1 MEATTLTGKAIVQK
15 WAIQVRECGIW
26 DDVDYA
32 DSLYDAC
39 LLASSLVWTV
49 REEWIR
55 IVTPDNKIL

>member
-1 MEATTLTGKAIVQK
+1 MKKL

-39 LLASSLVWTV
+39 LLASSLVWNV

-55 IVTPDNKIL
+55 IVTPENKIL

>member
-1 MEATTLTGKAIVQK
+1 MEATVLAGKIIVQK

-32 DSLYDAC
+32 DSLEDAC

-55 IVTPDNKIL
+55 IVTPENKIL